1 MKKENTTIVL
11 LQNLAVPL
19 AIIVAWLVCGYLGK
33 INEALLPALPKTLKT
48 AVELITS
55 GKLEEDVLVSLGRV
69 FKGFAVG
76 ALLGMITGTLMGLCK
91 PIYNLLNSIVSILR
105 PIPMMA
111 LIPLFILWLGIG
123 ETCKVSLIALGSF
136 WSVLLNTIQG
146 IHSVDPKLLEVARV
160 LEKDKRTVFIQIYLP
175 AAVPAII
182 TGLRLG
188 MGVAWSCV
196 VAAEMMAASSGVG
209 YMLMFARTMSQPDRL
224 MVGVFA
230 IGLIGLAI
238 DKIMLFIQK
247 KVSWWK

>member
-1 MKKENTTIVL
+1 MKKENATIVL
-11 LQNLAVPL
+11 LQNLVVPL
-19 AIIVAWLVCGYLGK
+19 AIIVVWLVCSYLGR

-48 AVELITS
+48 AGELIAS
-55 GKLEEDVLVSLGRV
+55 GKLEEDVWISLGRV

-76 ALLGMITGTLMGLCK
+76 AILGVVIGTLMGLCRA
-91 PIYNLLNSIVSILR
+91 IYNLLNSIVSILR

-160 LEKDKRTVFIQIYLP
+160 LEKDRKTVFLQIYLP

-238 DKIMLFIQK
+238 DKIMLLIQK